1 MRTDLGLATVL
12 GAEAIGQPG
21 QRRFRVFALAS
32 TRTALLWMEKEQL
45 NDLSIALDRVLAQ
58 ITEGGVLRT
67 VAQAGPGPRPSGLP
81 EDFPTRPTFEFQ
93 VGQIRI
99 GYDEGRDLLALI
111 AAPIEILLERGQEPR
126 AIIRE
131 DEAISIF
138 FTLEQAQA
146 LTSSITLLVSSGR
159 PVCPLCHTPLDGGPH
174 ACVKQNGHREVV
186 QVLEEDEE
194 EDLEDDE

>member
-1 MRTDLGLATVL
+1 MSTDLGLATVL

-21 QRRFRVFALAS
+21 QRRFRVFAQAS

-45 NDLSIALDRVLAQ
+45 NDLAIALDRVLAQ

-138 FTLEQAQA
+138 AGEQRPPG
-146 LTSSITLLVSSGR
+146 VSAVSYAAGWWPTR
-159 PVCPLCHTPLDGGPH
+159 LCEAERASRGG
-174 ACVKQNGHREVV
+174 AGVRGG
-186 QVLEEDEE
+186 
-194 EDLEDDE
+194 

>member
-1 MRTDLGLATVL
+1 MSTDLGLANVL

-21 QRRFRVFALAS
+21 QRRFRVFALAGRRS
-32 TRTALLWMEKEQL
+32 ALLWMEKEQL

-67 VAQAGPGPRPSGLP
+67 VAQAGPRPEPTGLP
-81 EDFPTRPTFEFQ
+81 ANFPGKPSFEFQ

-111 AAPIEILLERGQEPR
+111 AAPIEILLERGQEPQ

-131 DEAISIF
+131 DEAISF
-138 FTLEQAQA
+138 LFTLEQAHE
-146 LTSSITLLVSSGR
+146 LTSAITTLVSSGR
-159 PVCPLCHTPLDGGPH
+159 PVCPLCHTPLDDGPH

-186 QVLEEDEE
+186 QVLEEGEE

>member
-1 MRTDLGLATVL
+1 M
-12 GAEAIGQPG
+12 
-21 QRRFRVFALAS
+21 
-32 TRTALLWMEKEQL
+32 
-45 NDLSIALDRVLAQ
+45 
-58 ITEGGVLRT
+58 
-67 VAQAGPGPRPSGLP
+67 
-81 EDFPTRPTFEFQ
+81 
-93 VGQIRI
+93 
-99 GYDEGRDLLALI
+99 
-111 AAPIEILLERGQEPR
+111 ERGQEPR

-186 QVLEEDEE
+186 QVLEEGEE